1 MSFSNSARP
10 EGGRGNQ
17 ERDHRQEVTNTII
30 KMLEEGVAPWQKPWE
45 GFGMPYNPTSAKEYR
60 GGNAVNLMA
69 SALEQ
74 GFTDPR
80 WLTYRQAAENDWQ
93 VKKGEQGTRIEYW
106 DVKPPLP
113 RAESE
118 RNGSAAEDD
127 RPRFIHKVYTVF
139 NAQQVEGIPALNQKE
154 RQPFEP
160 AEAGDRILN
169 ASGAKIHHDQSNSC
183 FYNRATDS
191 IHLTPKESFLDAPGY
206 YGTALHELAHWSGHP
221 SRLDRS
227 TLGESYRFGDPA
239 YAREELRA
247 ELTSLFISAQTG
259 IPHDTAN
266 HAAYVGSW
274 IQALQKDKSEIFR
287 AAHDATAAADFILG
301 LDRERSKEIG
311 DAPEKETNR
320 FVARTE
326 RDSGTVSVHD
336 KRFGNDHHTP
346 VGGTG
351 EESGKRVNS
360 ADLRESFQEARELA
374 VKELGQEAR
383 TYVAQTQSGIY
394 KGRIIGETEHHL
406 IQSLSGQ
413 TAVAHLKQLLTD
425 SPNLN
430 DNVVI
435 SYQNNQTQIRE
446 QRERSRTAELAR

>member
-1 MSFSNSARP
+1 MSFSRSGSDR
-10 EGGRGNQ
+10 ERDGKD
-17 ERDHRQEVTNTII
+17 RDHRQEVTDTII
-30 KMLEEGVAPWQKPWE
+30 WMLEKGVAPWQKPWE
-45 GFGMPYNPTSAKEYR
+45 GFGMPFNPTSGKEYR

-74 GFTDPR
+74 GFSDPR

-93 VKKGEQGTRIEYW
+93 VNKGEKGTQIEYW

-113 RAESE
+113 RANSE
-118 RNGSAAEDD
+118 RNGSAAEED

-139 NAQQVEGIPALNQKE
+139 NAQQIEGIPALSQKD
-154 RQPFEP
+154 RQQFEP
-160 AEAGDRILN
+160 AEAGERILQ
-169 ASGAKIHHDQSNSC
+169 ASGANIRHDQSNAC
-183 FYNRATDS
+183 FYNRSTDS
-191 IHLTPKESFLDAPGY
+191 IHLTPKESFHDAPGY

-227 TLGESYRFGDPA
+227 TMGELYRFGDPE

-311 DAPEKETNR
+311 QSPEKETSR
-320 FVARTE
+320 FTSRTE

-346 VGGTG
+346 INGSTENAGRTV
-351 EESGKRVNS
+351 SS

-374 VKELGQEAR
+374 IKELGQEAR

-413 TAVAHLKQLLTD
+413 TAVAHLKQLLAD
-425 SPNLN
+425 SPNLD

-435 SYQNNQTQIRE
+435 AYRNNQTQVRE

>member
-1 MSFSNSARP
+1 MSFPTSNS
-10 EGGRGNQ
+10 EGASGTPN
-17 ERDHRQEVTNTII
+17 RDHRQEVTDKII

-45 GFGMPYNPTSAKEYR
+45 GYGMPFNPTSGKTYR

-74 GFTDPR
+74 GFADPR
-80 WLTYRQAAENDWQ
+80 WLTCRQASENDWQ
-93 VKKGEQGTRIEYW
+93 VKKGARGTPIEYW

-118 RNGSAAEDD
+118 RNTPDENEN
-127 RPRFIHKVYTVF
+127 RPRFIHKLYTVF
-139 NAQQVEGIPALNQKE
+139 NAQQIDGIPALNQKE

-160 AEAGDRILN
+160 TEAGERILQ
-169 ASGAKIHHDQSNSC
+169 ASGANIQHDQSNAC
-183 FYNRATDS
+183 FYDRGNDS
-191 IHLTPKESFLDAPGY
+191 IHLTPKESFYNAPGY

-227 TLGESYRFGDPA
+227 TLGESYQFGNPA

-247 ELTSLFISAQTG
+247 ELASLFISAQTG
-259 IPHDTAN
+259 IPHDAAN

-274 IQALQKDKSEIFR
+274 IQALHKDKSEIFR

-301 LDRERSKEIG
+301 LDRERIKEI
-311 DAPEKETNR
+311 DQTPEKETSR
-320 FVARTE
+320 FASRTE

-346 VGGTG
+346 IHGAAENGGKAVSST
-351 EESGKRVNS
+351 E
-360 ADLRESFQEARELA
+360 LRESFQKARELA
-374 VKELGQEAR
+374 VKELGHEAR

-406 IQSLSGQ
+406 LQGVSGQ
-413 TAVAHLKQLLTD
+413 TAVAHLKQLMAD
-425 SPNLN
+425 PPNVS

-435 SYQNNQTQIRE
+435 SYRNSQTQIRE
-446 QRERSRTAELAR
+446 QRERSRAADLAR